1 MCFQFPIEPIVWPS
15 KGLRRA
21 SVNSF
26 GFGGTNAHVILDDA
40 FHYLQHH
47 GRTGYHNTT
56 QCLPSHPGP
65 LPRSHISIASDLGED
80 PDPDTLTPKILV
92 FSTFDEKGMKRL
104 TADYLRYFRNLS
116 KSHPHSESLLADLA
130 HTLCSR
136 RSSLRWKSFMLAAS
150 LDELRNLDVCS
161 LTPRLSVAKPSL
173 GLIFTGQG
181 AQWACMGRELTV
193 FAAFD
198 LSLRDSEQILL
209 SMGCVWLLRGKNL
222 CRNYIQYR
230 SNYQ

>member
-1 MCFQFPIEPIVWPS
+1 
-15 KGLRRA
+15 LRRA

-47 GRTGYHNTT
+47 GQTGYHNTT
-56 QCLPSHPGP
+56 QCLPSHPTP
-65 LPRSHISIASDLGED
+65 LPQSQISIPSDAPQD
-80 PDPDTLTPKILV
+80 PDPDTLRPKILV

-104 TADYLRYFRNLS
+104 TADYLRYFGSLS
-116 KSHPHSESLLADLA
+116 LSHNHSESMLADLA

-136 RSSLRWKSFMLAAS
+136 RSSLRWKSFLLAGS
-150 LDELRNLDVCS
+150 LDELRHVDVCS
-161 LTPRLSVAKPSL
+161 STPRLSVAEPAL

-181 AQWACMGRELTV
+181 AQWACMGQELTV

-198 LSLRDSEQILL
+198 RSLRDSEQILL
-209 SMGCVWLLRGKNL
+209 SMGCVWLLRGKDSIPQLSAN
-222 CRNYIQYR
+222 
-230 SNYQ
+230 